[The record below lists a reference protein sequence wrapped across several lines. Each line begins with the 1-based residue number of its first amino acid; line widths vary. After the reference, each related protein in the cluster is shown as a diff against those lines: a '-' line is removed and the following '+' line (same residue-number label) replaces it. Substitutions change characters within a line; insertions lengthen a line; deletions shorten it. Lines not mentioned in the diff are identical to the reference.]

1 MVKILLNRA
10 VTAGLMLPP
19 FAAYLEAHSITR
31 KKERSDDRSAG
42 GHRPLARA

>member
-1 MVKILLNRA
+1 MVKILLNRTI
-10 VTAGLMLPP
+10 TAGLMPPP
-19 FAAYLEAHSITR
+19 FTAYREVQTITR